1 MSNLEWGQLTRA
13 RVAKEGRGLW
23 KFFPNLL
30 NLIMYQQTNKTLV
43 IHETVCWK
51 LFCPRNLLKFF
62 ELCIRNL
69 QKTKKDH
76 IENFQN

>member
-30 NLIMYQQTNKTLV
+30 NLIMYEQTKP
-43 IHETVCWK
+43 W
-51 LFCPRNLLKFF
+51 
-62 ELCIRNL
+62 
-69 QKTKKDH
+69 
-76 IENFQN
+76 